1 LSNGGVILANKKEIE
16 NDETATVD
24 ENEILV
30 KEKQTWKL
38 NPIESV
44 AYEGMKG
51 IFVGAFMIGDFLGY
65 RDKKD
70 GKD

>member
-1 LSNGGVILANKKEIE
+1 MTNKKEIK
-16 NDETATVD
+16 NDRNATLN

-44 AYEGMKG
+44 AYEGMKFL
-51 IFVGAFMIGDFLGY
+51 FVSAFMIGDFLGY

-70 GKD
+70 GGE

>member
-1 LSNGGVILANKKEIE
+1 MANKKEIE